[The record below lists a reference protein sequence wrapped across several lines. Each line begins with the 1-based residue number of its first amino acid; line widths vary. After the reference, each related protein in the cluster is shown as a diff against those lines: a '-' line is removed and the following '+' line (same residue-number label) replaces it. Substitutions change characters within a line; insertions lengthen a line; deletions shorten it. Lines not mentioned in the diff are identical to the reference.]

1 MMILGTNGLSTTEL
15 DVMGDR
21 WILTT
26 FPHLRSLDDTSFLKD
41 VHNTLFIKKKRIT
54 NKRL

>member
-41 VHNTLFIKKKRIT
+41 VHNTLFIKMKRIT
-54 NKRL
+54 NKKL